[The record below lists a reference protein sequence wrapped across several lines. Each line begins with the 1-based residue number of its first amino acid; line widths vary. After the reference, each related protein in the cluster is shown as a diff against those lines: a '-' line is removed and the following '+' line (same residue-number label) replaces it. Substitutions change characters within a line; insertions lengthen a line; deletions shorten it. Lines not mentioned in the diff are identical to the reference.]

1 MDVYILNI
9 YFLLSVLPP
18 STTVYN
24 ECGETIFSTT
34 FRTVLFR
41 IPCFKDFLNLTYLN
55 KKKFKVF
62 LHGLVSAYS
71 QRQLGP
77 ANFAN
82 FLAVPNKRGV
92 EISWHCPFI
101 VHYVQYSSIAR
112 LWWSKCETGHFCIMQ
127 RSGGGGGG
135 GGHWGGG
142 VESVL
147 VYTLPGQAVACIKS
161 TGTHC

>member
-18 STTVYN
+18 PTTVYN

-82 FLAVPNKRGV
+82 FLAVPNKRGEENFV
-92 EISWHCPFI
+92 TLSIYCALCT
-101 VHYVQYSSIAR
+101 VQ
-112 LWWSKCETGHFCIMQ
+112 
-127 RSGGGGGG
+127 
-135 GGHWGGG
+135 
-142 VESVL
+142 
-147 VYTLPGQAVACIKS
+147 
-161 TGTHC
+161 